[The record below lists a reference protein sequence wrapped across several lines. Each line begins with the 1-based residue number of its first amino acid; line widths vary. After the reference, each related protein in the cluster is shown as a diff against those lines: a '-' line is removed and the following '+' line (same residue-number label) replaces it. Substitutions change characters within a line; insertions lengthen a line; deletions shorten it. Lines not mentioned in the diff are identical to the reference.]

1 MDLITQG
8 VLGAALAQTAARPTE
23 TRLATGVGFAAGLL
37 ADADA
42 LIYSSTDSLL
52 AIEYHRHFTHSIFFI
67 PFGALIAAF
76 ILWPLCR
83 KKLGFKRLYLFSLL
97 GFSLSGFI
105 DACTSYGTHLLWPLS
120 DERLSFHII
129 SIVDPVFTLA
139 LIIGVVMAWRRCSKL
154 PAMVGLGIAGIYLLT
169 AVVQLQRA
177 ESAIESLAA
186 SRGHDPQRLIAKPSF
201 GNILLWR
208 SIYEHEGRFY
218 VDAVWMANKPR
229 LYEGS
234 SIRKYQP
241 GRDASGLAKD
251 SVLYRDILRFKEFSA
266 DYIALHPQYPDV
278 LTDIRYSIQPDGL
291 PPLWGI
297 EMDFSRP
304 EQHARFRVYR
314 SLTKTRRERFFAM
327 LMGRDVGAA
336 D

>member
-1 MDLITQG
+1 
-8 VLGAALAQTAARPTE
+8 
-23 TRLATGVGFAAGLL
+23 
-37 ADADA
+37 
-42 LIYSSTDSLL
+42 
-52 AIEYHRHFTHSIFFI
+52 
-67 PFGALIAAF
+67 
-76 ILWPLCR
+76 
-83 KKLGFKRLYLFSLL
+83 
-97 GFSLSGFI
+97 
-105 DACTSYGTHLLWPLS
+105 
-120 DERLSFHII
+120 
-129 SIVDPVFTLA
+129 
-139 LIIGVVMAWRRCSKL
+139 
-154 PAMVGLGIAGIYLLT
+154 
-169 AVVQLQRA
+169 
-177 ESAIESLAA
+177 
-186 SRGHDPQRLIAKPSF
+186 
-201 GNILLWR
+201 
-208 SIYEHEGRFY
+208 
-218 VDAVWMANKPR
+218 MANKPR